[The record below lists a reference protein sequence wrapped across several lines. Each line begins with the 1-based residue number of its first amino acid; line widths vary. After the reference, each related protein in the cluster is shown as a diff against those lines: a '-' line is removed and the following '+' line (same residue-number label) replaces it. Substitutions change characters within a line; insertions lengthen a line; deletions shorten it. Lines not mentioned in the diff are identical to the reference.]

1 MDTVGIAKM
10 ARIRESPVNSVLITT
25 DISPI
30 QRNLK
35 PDSKASR
42 EQLVERVKANMRPT
56 STSRT

>member
-1 MDTVGIAKM
+1 MDIVGIAKM

-25 DISPI
+25 DISRI

>member
-10 ARIRESPVNSVLITT
+10 AGSRESPVNSVLITT

-42 EQLVERVKANMRPT
+42 EQLIERVKANMRPT
-56 STSRT
+56 STSRC

>member
-10 ARIRESPVNSVLITT
+10 ARIRENPVSSVLITT

-35 PDSKASR
+35 PDSKAFR